1 MNDFSVASTGENER
15 IPDSV
20 KHREVYMAALEV
32 LKGTREDCPMS
43 VKDLITRIT
52 EIIPGEVKTYLV
64 YRDISNAS
72 QDPASRISSRKGRGG
87 GYFIL
92 NDSVVQLEDVAPTK
106 SNKQERVLEKYLWPV
121 VALWL
126 KEVKSVDRVSH
137 EVANLKGGGV
147 WSNPDVVGLSPFE
160 ELGFFD
166 VEVVTAEVKPN
177 LSQWRYFFFE
187 AVSHKRFSERSYF
200 IFRSD
205 GTGAHEEE
213 LRQYAEKYRI
223 GLVKMDFSDDEVK
236 GLAKWSSFDEADK
249 TEYVERFVELIPAP
263 FESISIR
270 EKVKFLNQV
279 GVSNKKD
286 LFQFGDLG

>member
-1 MNDFSVASTGENER
+1 MRDSGEIAMDEGPR
-15 IPDSV
+15 IPESV
-20 KHREVYMAALEV
+20 KHKEVYLAALDV
-32 LKGTREDCPMS
+32 LKDTREDCPMS
-43 VKDLITRIT
+43 VKDLLSQINDRL
-52 EIIPGEVKTYLV
+52 EGRVKTYLL
-64 YRDISNAS
+64 YRDVSNAS

-92 NDSVVQLEDVAPTK
+92 NESAVDLDQSVPSKA
-106 SNKQERVLEKYLWPV
+106 NKQEKVLEKYLWPV

-126 KEVKSVDRVSH
+126 KEVKSVDRVSY
-137 EVANLKGGGV
+137 EVANLKSGGV

-166 VEVVTAEVKPN
+166 VEIVTCEVKPN
-177 LSQWRYFFFE
+177 LAQWRYFFFE

-205 GTGAHEEE
+205 GSGSHEEE
-213 LRQYAEKYRI
+213 LRQYAEKYRV

-236 GLAKWSSFDEADK
+236 GLSKWDSFSEEDK

-263 FESISIR
+263 FEAISIR
-270 EKVKFLNQV
+270 EKVKFLRQI
-279 GVSNKKD
+279 GVVNKKN
-286 LFQFGDLG
+286 LFQFGELD